1 MTTRDTVIVDPFPRR
16 MEEIFSAADRR
27 RLDEIAKTVWGRDPP
42 MPIGAFRA
50 ALPAAVAVVCGDW
63 GYGDV
68 VGDAHK
74 LRAIVTVSGTWSKA
88 LDYEQCFERGVR
100 VLSAAPAFAP
110 AVAEMALALA
120 LACSRD
126 IAAGDRAMRSGS
138 ERWRHAGNVDS
149 FLLFGRHV
157 GFVGLGAI
165 GRSLQTLL
173 GPFGCSIRAFD
184 PWLTDGDLRAQGVE
198 PTGLRE
204 LLESCE
210 VIFVLAA
217 PSPQNAGLLSR
228 EALEHIRPGAVLVLV
243 SRAHLVDFDA
253 LTELVLAGRFK
264 AAIDVFPFEPLHA
277 GHPIRTAPNAVL
289 SAHRAGSVREALLDI
304 GRMVVDDLEAV
315 LQGLPPRQLQRAEPE
330 LIARHHLGVGRAP
343 GEVSR

>member
-1 MTTRDTVIVDPFPRR
+1 
-16 MEEIFSAADRR
+16 
-27 RLDEIAKTVWGRDPP
+27 
-42 MPIGAFRA
+42 MPIEMFRDE
-50 ALPAAVAVVCGDW
+50 LPGAVAVVCSDW
-63 GYGDV
+63 RYGDV
-68 VGDAHK
+68 IDDARA
-74 LRAIVTVSGTWSKA
+74 LRAIVTVSGAWPEA

-110 AVAEMALALA
+110 AVAEMALGLA

-138 ERWRHAGNVDS
+138 EGWRHAGNVDS
-149 FLLFGRHV
+149 FLLFGRRV
-157 GFVGLGAI
+157 GFVGFGAI
-165 GRSLQTLL
+165 GRSLQKLL

-198 PTGLRE
+198 PTGLQE

-210 VIFVLAA
+210 VIFVLAV
-217 PSPQNAGLLSR
+217 PSAENAGLVSR
-228 EALEHIRPGAVLVLV
+228 EALERLRPGTVLVLV

-253 LTELVLAGRFK
+253 LTELVLAGRIK
-264 AAIDVFPFEPLHA
+264 AAIDVFPSEPLEA
-277 GHPIRTAPNAVL
+277 DHPIRAAPNAVL

-330 LIARHHLGVGRAP
+330 LVAQHRVGARRAP
-343 GEVSR
+343 TEVTR

>member
-1 MTTRDTVIVDPFPRR
+1 
-16 MEEIFSAADRR
+16 
-27 RLDEIAKTVWGRDPP
+27 
-42 MPIGAFRA
+42 MPIEMFRDE
-50 ALPAAVAVVCGDW
+50 LPGAVAVVCSDW
-63 GYGDV
+63 RYGDV
-68 VGDAHK
+68 IGDAHA
-74 LRAIVTVSGTWSKA
+74 LRAIVTVSGAWPEA

-110 AVAEMALALA
+110 AVAEMALGLA

-138 ERWRHAGNVDS
+138 EGWRHAGNVDS
-149 FLLFGRHV
+149 FLLFGRRV
-157 GFVGLGAI
+157 GFVGFGAI
-165 GRSLQTLL
+165 GRSLQKLL

-198 PTGLRE
+198 PTGLQE

-210 VIFVLAA
+210 VIFVLAV
-217 PSPQNAGLLSR
+217 PSAENAGLVSR
-228 EALEHIRPGAVLVLV
+228 EALEHVRPGAVLVLV

-253 LTELVLAGRFK
+253 LTELVLAGRIK
-264 AAIDVFPFEPLHA
+264 AAIDVFPSEPLEA
-277 GHPIRTAPNAVL
+277 DHPIRAAPNAVL

-330 LIARHHLGVGRAP
+330 LVAQHRLGVGRAP
-343 GEVSR
+343 TEVSR